1 MSVKS
6 TKQTTTDE
14 NRIDKVNLLRGFIKS
29 KIVNPITFRP
39 SHIYTTR
46 NRNSEQNRNGKFC
59 GQGFAQERETK
70 ERCQEIQGW
79 LPKYQKGV
87 KNSQIL

>member
-29 KIVNPITFRP
+29 KIVNPITFRL

-59 GQGFAQERETK
+59 GQGFAQERERLKKDVRRFKDGYRSIKK
-70 ERCQEIQGW
+70 E
-79 LPKYQKGV
+79 
-87 KNSQIL
+87 